1 MKKAMILIS
10 IMYFINYSYSNAEVD
25 LGVIGGINSSSLRIE
40 PSDNFDVEG
49 RTSFGAGLFMNIQAN
64 SILSLQI
71 TPMFVEKGAKAR
83 YDLNF
88 FKYTE
93 FKADYIE
100 FPVLARL
107 NFDAGLLKPY
117 VIAGPSLGFQLNST
131 YLDGDGKEVDNSDD
145 TKNIDISLVI
155 GAGLEIELD
164 NLSLFGQLTYNH
176 GLSNIDNTDGTF
188 DITDEIYTRAIGVY
202 VGLSMP
208 FGQK

>member
-1 MKKAMILIS
+1 M
-10 IMYFINYSYSNAEVD
+10 
-25 LGVIGGINSSSLRIE
+25 GVIGGINSSSLRIE

-88 FKYTE
+88 LKYTE

-100 FPVLARL
+100 FPGLARL
-107 NFDAGLLKPY
+107 NFDAGMLKPY